1 MLNIPKR
8 EEEYIYGLNDVFS
21 LIIILKKVLR
31 SEDFNLLI
39 HEISY
44 EIDILTGKLKTID
57 IIKVLDRMGF
67 PPNYAKISE
76 M

>member
-1 MLNIPKR
+1 MK
-8 EEEYIYGLNDVFS
+8 
-21 LIIILKKVLR
+21 LIFFLLR